1 MAALRLTRRAP
12 EEASRGAPL
21 RHRLPLASLRLL
33 PPLVWIALAAVLCLT
48 LAIAA
53 FSELSAQNAQQANA
67 QIAQVLHR
75 LQTLSE
81 VRALIVD
88 AETGQRGYL
97 LTGDTNYLEPF
108 ALAARDLPAAL
119 DRLRRLCEGTE
130 AYAAFARMSTLI
142 AERLE
147 EATRVVQAYDSPGN
161 RAEAI
166 ALMRATDSRQIME
179 DIRAELSTLDA
190 LSRAELDRLQSGRI
204 AAARWSRASLL
215 VATALTLTL
224 LLVLSRRLAAASS
237 HSESRR
243 AAAEHEARAL
253 ERLVQ
258 ARTQELSEL
267 STHLQSVAEKEK
279 SELARDL
286 HDELGGLLTAAKMD
300 LSWLQ
305 GRLDEPV
312 TQQRLAQLGSALD
325 EAMGVKRRVVEN
337 LRPSLLEH
345 FGLATALRAYLEA
358 ASRKAALQCELKLDE
373 SADSLG
379 PSDTAI
385 ALFRVVQEAFTNVVR
400 HAGATCVR
408 VELECGES
416 SYRLTIV
423 DDGHGFDPASSRLQR
438 SHGIT
443 GMRHRVRALGGLFE
457 LESAPGRGTV
467 LRAEVPRGAAYGE
480 RPEVAQRERA
490 SATSGLSSAMSRIL
504 SRK

>member
-1 MAALRLTRRAP
+1 MAAVRIARRSSQ
-12 EEASRGAPL
+12 EEPRAAPL
-21 RHRLPLASLRLL
+21 RRRLTLDSLRLL
-33 PPLVWIALAAVLCLT
+33 PPLVWLALVAVLGMT
-48 LAIAA
+48 IAIAA
-53 FSELSAQNAQQANA
+53 FSELSAQDAQRANA

-97 LTGDTNYLEPF
+97 LTGDAHYLEPF
-108 ALAARDLPAAL
+108 ALAARDLPGTL

-130 AYAAFARMSTLI
+130 AYSAFARMSTLI
-142 AERLE
+142 AQRLE
-147 EATRVVQAYDSPGN
+147 AATSVVQAYDTRGN
-161 RAEAI
+161 REEAV
-166 ALMRATDSRQIME
+166 ALMHTTDGGQIME
-179 DIRAELSTLDA
+179 GIRAEIATLDA

-204 AAARWSRASLL
+204 LAARWSRARLL
-215 VATALTLTL
+215 IATALTLTL
-224 LLVLSRRLAAASS
+224 LLVLTRQLSAATS

-243 AAAEHEARAL
+243 AAAEHEARAF
-253 ERLVQ
+253 ERLVD

-267 STHLQSVAEKEK
+267 STHLQTVAEKER
-279 SELARDL
+279 SQLARDL

-305 GRLDEPV
+305 GRLDE
-312 TQQRLAQLGSALD
+312 TAIQQRLQQLGAALD

-358 ASRKAALQCELKLDE
+358 ASRQASLRCEATIDE
-373 SADSLG
+373 TADSLG
-379 PSDTAI
+379 ASDVAI
-385 ALFRVVQEAFTNVVR
+385 ALFRVAQEAFTNVAR

-408 VELECGES
+408 VQLECAAAA
-416 SYRLTIV
+416 YRLTIA
-423 DDGHGFDPASSRLQR
+423 DDGHGFDPASPGLQR

-443 GMRHRVRALGGLFE
+443 GMRHRIRALGGRFE
-457 LESAPGRGTV
+457 LESSPGEGTV
-467 LRAEVPRGAAYGE
+467 LRAEVPREAVYG
-480 RPEVAQRERA
+480 PSDDAQRERA